1 MMNNKE
7 LHIHD
12 EQIIEKLTTIAKLQ
26 NRTVE
31 DMLDIVLHDWI
42 EDYED
47 YMRNNPILQ
56 MIASADELGA
66 IADRDD
72 ISEHFDEL
80 LREMIANDEDYGY

>member
-1 MMNNKE
+1 
-7 LHIHD
+7 
-12 EQIIEKLTTIAKLQ
+12 
-26 NRTVE
+26 
-31 DMLDIVLHDWI
+31 
-42 EDYED
+42 
-47 YMRNNPILQ
+47 MRNNPILQ

>member
-1 MMNNKE
+1 MANLQ
-7 LHIHD
+7 LHIRD
-12 EQIIEKLTTIAKLQ
+12 EQIIEKLTSIAKLQ

-31 DMLDIVLHDWI
+31 EMLDFVLHDWI

-80 LREMIANDEDYGY
+80 LREMIENDEDYGY

>member
-1 MMNNKE
+1 MANSE
-7 LHIHD
+7 LHIRD
-12 EQIIEKLTTIAKLQ
+12 EKIIEKLTTIANLQ

-42 EDYED
+42 AHYED
-47 YMRNNPILQ
+47 HMRNNPILQ

-66 IADRDD
+66 VADRDD

-80 LREMIANDEDYGY
+80 LHNTMG

>member
-42 EDYED
+42 ED
-47 YMRNNPILQ
+47 
-56 MIASADELGA
+56 
-66 IADRDD
+66 
-72 ISEHFDEL
+72 
-80 LREMIANDEDYGY
+80 

>member
-1 MMNNKE
+1 MANLQ
-7 LHIHD
+7 LHIRD
-12 EQIIEKLTTIAKLQ
+12 EQIIEKLTSIAKLQ

-31 DMLDIVLHDWI
+31 EMLDFVLHDWI